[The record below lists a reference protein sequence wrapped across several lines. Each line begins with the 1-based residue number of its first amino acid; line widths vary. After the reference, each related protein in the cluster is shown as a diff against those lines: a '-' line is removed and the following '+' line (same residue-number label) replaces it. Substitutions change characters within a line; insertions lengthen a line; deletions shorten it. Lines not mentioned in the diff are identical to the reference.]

1 MRACNQQLAH
11 SISPLPEKVIP
22 MKISLLAGAIL
33 LAIPLFAHADDGEWS
48 GAGEAGLALTSGN
61 TKSQNLN
68 VKLAFKKED
77 AQWKHN
83 FFITGLRS
91 KGEANGQYDLTAN
104 RYDLGA
110 SSGYKLDER
119 SYIVGAARYENDDF
133 STYSYQW
140 VVSLGYGYT
149 FIKNAQTEFSAEVGP
164 GYRRSDPRAYIVTS
178 GIPPVATIIDPGV
191 ESNVVGRALVSFKHK
206 FNESTAFENTTLLEA
221 GSNNSYLQNNAGLS
235 VSMSEKL
242 ALKLGY
248 EVRHNSDVT
257 PGKKKT
263 DQLVTTNLVF
273 KF

>member
-1 MRACNQQLAH
+1 
-11 SISPLPEKVIP
+11 
-22 MKISLLAGAIL
+22 MKNALLAGAVL
-33 LAIPLFAHADDGEWS
+33 LAVPLFAQADDGEWS
-48 GAGEAGLALTSGN
+48 GSGEAGLALTSGN
-61 TKSQNLN
+61 TRSQNLN

-77 AQWKHN
+77 VQWKHN
-83 FFITGLRS
+83 FYVNALRS

-104 RYDLGA
+104 RFDLGA
-110 SSGYKLDER
+110 SSGYKFDER
-119 SYIVGAARYENDDF
+119 SYLVGAARYENDDF
-133 STYSYQW
+133 SPYSYQW

-164 GYRRSDPRAYIVTS
+164 GYRRLDPRAYAVTS
-178 GIPPVATIIDPGV
+178 GTPPVTTIIDPQV
-191 ESNVVGRALVSFKHK
+191 EGNVVGRGLVSFKHK
-206 FNESTAFENTTLLEA
+206 FNESTSFENTTLIEA
-221 GSNNSYLQNNAGLS
+221 GSNNTFLQNNAGLS

-248 EVRHNSDVT
+248 EIRNNSDVN

>member
-1 MRACNQQLAH
+1 
-11 SISPLPEKVIP
+11 
-22 MKISLLAGAIL
+22 MKNALLAGAVL
-33 LAIPLFAHADDGEWS
+33 LAVPVIACAQTDDGTWS
-48 GAGEAGLALTSGN
+48 GSGEAGLALTSGN

-83 FFITGLRS
+83 FFVNALRS
-91 KGEANGQYDLTAN
+91 KGEANGEYDLTAN

-133 STYSYQW
+133 SPYAYQW
-140 VVSLGYGYT
+140 IVSLGYGYT
-149 FIKNAQTEFSAEVGP
+149 FIKNAETEFSAEVGP
-164 GYRRSDPRAYIVTS
+164 GYRRLDPRAYAVVA
-178 GIPPVATIIDPGV
+178 GDPPVTTIIDPDV
-191 ESNVVGRALVSFKHK
+191 EGNVVGRGLISYKHK
-206 FNESTAFENTTLLEA
+206 FNDSTVFENTTLIEA
-221 GSNNSYLQNNAGLS
+221 GSNNTFLQNNAGLS

-257 PGKKKT
+257 PDKKKT